1 MQRTDFAICLNR
13 YLTDYMVND
22 RGSTACTIASYRYAF
37 IALLEYYTA
46 NLGIQADRIC
56 LKDITYDRIIGFYR
70 WIQED
75 QKNSIATRNHRQS
88 AINSF
93 IKYLMY
99 ERPEYMPEY
108 QRITSIP
115 IKKFPMKEISY
126 LKEDGVRLLMEQIP
140 IEATNGLRDYV
151 MLMLMYTTGI
161 RVSELI
167 SIKVRDLSLSS
178 PYTLLV
184 HGKGQRSRFVPLIS
198 KTVSV
203 IKRYLCEMGY
213 DNHSRMDDWLF
224 VNHMGGQFT
233 RQGVSYLIK
242 KYADTARKISPDL
255 IPVDM
260 SPHKMRHTAAMGLVA
275 SGVDLIY
282 IRDLLGHVSVRTTEV
297 YAKADAKHK
306 REAIEAASKEL
317 VPKEEAKWDDNVSLR
332 NWLKDFCKTR

>member
-1 MQRTDFAICLNR
+1 MPRTDFAICLNR
-13 YLTDYMVND
+13 YLTDYMVNE

-37 IALLEYYTA
+37 IALLEYYAT

-56 LKDITYDRIIGFYR
+56 LKDITYERITGFYR

-88 AINSF
+88 AVNSF

-108 QRITSIP
+108 QRIMSIP

-184 HGKGQRSRFVPLIS
+184 HGKGQKSRFVPLIS
-198 KTVSV
+198 KTVPV
-203 IKRYLCEMGY
+203 IKRYLREMGY
-213 DNHSRMDDWLF
+213 DNSSRMDDWLF
-224 VNHMGGQFT
+224 INHMGGQFT
-233 RQGVSYLIK
+233 RQGVSYLIN
-242 KYADTARKISPDL
+242 L
-255 IPVDM
+255 
-260 SPHKMRHTAAMGLVA
+260 
-275 SGVDLIY
+275 
-282 IRDLLGHVSVRTTEV
+282 
-297 YAKADAKHK
+297 
-306 REAIEAASKEL
+306 
-317 VPKEEAKWDDNVSLR
+317 NFR
-332 NWLKDFCKTR
+332 NN